1 MATELLTSP
10 INNTVYKPQGS
21 GLLQDFFLRP
31 LTTPMPHAM
40 PDASNTPII
49 AQAQELTDTTP
60 IATPPSPVIN
70 ANAAAGIEPD
80 EDVNQAIASEDAPD
94 GATNP
99 SQEAHANE
107 DHETE
112 GQATVQKEGTWH
124 TKQKEQPM
132 SPAQERNEGVATSPD
147 TCTSTNTMALPAK
160 PRRKRTEADDS
171 HLIVNTKRKRTKQS
185 CTEITALT
193 DSLTGKEN
201 R

>member
-1 MATELLTSP
+1 MATELPTSP

-21 GLLQDFFLRP
+21 GPLQDFFLRP

-40 PDASNTPII
+40 PDASNTPIV

-107 DHETE
+107 
-112 GQATVQKEGTWH
+112 
-124 TKQKEQPM
+124 
-132 SPAQERNEGVATSPD
+132 GVATPPD
-147 TCTSTNTMALPAK
+147 TSASTKATKPKAK
-160 PRRKRTEADDS
+160 P
-171 HLIVNTKRKRTKQS
+171 LCKRKAPGTLSRRSSPRARLKRETKV
-185 CTEITALT
+185 
-193 DSLTGKEN
+193 
-201 R
+201 